1 MRLTH
6 SSHLSDYIP
15 LLLKQEKTKKICAE
29 IEGTLVSAIFDG
41 TTCSGEALVQAC
53 ILYMKVRFSKDYSLS
68 TLSWRG
74 RKTDKIGIHLTE
86 NGSNQRHVIFDGR

>member
-1 MRLTH
+1 MKKKEERVEGGWLYKESEAYTGLGTQIH
-6 SSHLSDYIP
+6 NISTSYIP
-15 LLLKQEKTKKICAE
+15 GLLRIHPQISHTFYYYI
-29 IEGTLVSAIFDG
+29 S
-41 TTCSGEALVQAC
+41 
-53 ILYMKVRFSKDYSLS
+53 YSLS

>member
-1 MRLTH
+1 MLEH
-6 SSHLSDYIP
+6 SLPKGSVLS
-15 LLLKQEKTKKICAE
+15 
-29 IEGTLVSAIFDG
+29 
-41 TTCSGEALVQAC
+41 
-53 ILYMKVRFSKDYSLS
+53 YSLS